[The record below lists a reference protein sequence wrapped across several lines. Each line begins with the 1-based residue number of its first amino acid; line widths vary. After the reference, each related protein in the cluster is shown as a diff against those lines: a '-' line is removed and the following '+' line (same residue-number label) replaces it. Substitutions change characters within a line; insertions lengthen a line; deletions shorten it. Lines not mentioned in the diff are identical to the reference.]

1 MTLSLPSLLSSFSVQ
16 ALPSVVRYFKTIL
29 VVSVLPAPDS
39 SLMRFFGTGHANLFE
54 QVGLDFGALEDAGA
68 DETQSVKLFGT
79 AGQRVVQE

>member
-1 MTLSLPSLLSSFSVQ
+1 MTLSLPSLLSSSSVQ

-39 SLMRFFGTGHANLFE
+39 PLMRCFGTGHANLFE

-68 DETQSVKLFGT
+68 VETQSDELFGT
-79 AGQRVVQE
+79 ARQRVV